1 MKAAETGLS
10 LAQYN
15 VGCLLFAGEGVEQD
29 MPQAAQWW
37 RK

>member
-1 MKAAETGLS
+1 MKAAEKGVR

-15 VGCLLFAGEGVEQD
+15 VGCLLFEGEGVEQD
-29 MPQAAQWW
+29 VHQAAQWW